1 MPHVPERCSTLLIA
15 IDCSVCLLKCLVSYW
30 FSQRRRVSHI
40 ITCLARAAYHICGN
54 AFKTWIR
61 IFMSLSCQRLNV
73 EHKNW
78 SAQTLILT
86 PQFYVVIVSIFFFFF
101 FASEELCK
109 LFWGGCCCF
118 REANEKKKKKLAI
131 LLISVHWKC
140 LWLRFTFSFICNNS
154 FRAALIN
161 LKCFASTVKLKTRQ
175 KHCSHYHMH
184 RH

>member
-1 MPHVPERCSTLLIA
+1 MSLKGVARRWLLLTA
-15 IDCSVCLLKCLVSYW
+15 ACACWNVSLVSYW
-30 FSQRRRVSHI
+30 FSQCWRVSHI
-40 ITCLARAAYHICGN
+40 MTCLARAAYHMCGN

-61 IFMSLSCQRLNV
+61 IFMSLSCQHLDV
-73 EHKNW
+73 EHKSW

-86 PQFYVVIVSIFFFFF
+86 PQFYVVIISNNFF

-109 LFWGGCCCF
+109 LFWGAVVVVLESQM
-118 REANEKKKKKLAI
+118 RKKKKLTI
-131 LLISVHWKC
+131 LLISVHWKR

-154 FRAALIN
+154 LRAALIN

-175 KHCSHYHMH
+175 KHCSHYHLH